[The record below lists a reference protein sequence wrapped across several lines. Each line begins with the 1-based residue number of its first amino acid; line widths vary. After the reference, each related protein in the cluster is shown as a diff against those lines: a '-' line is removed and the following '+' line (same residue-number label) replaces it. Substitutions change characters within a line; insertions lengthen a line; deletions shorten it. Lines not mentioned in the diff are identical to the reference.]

1 MPYDTPNMG
10 MNYGDLAR
18 LSQPQMM
25 PNAPMGA
32 GAMAGG
38 MYFAD
43 KARQDQALQQ
53 AQGLAQ
59 MDAEMKAR
67 AADEYS
73 RAGVGRDADIN
84 VSNAMAKGREEGI
97 PSMVGTQADTIETKA
112 IGAKSAKAQAMIEQV
127 SPFADQWIGAKSD
140 WDRANIIEDMRKA
153 GINKLGNKPIDEI
166 SMNQMDEAMKR
177 VSAAAT
183 NTPKHRQDID
193 KINATGS
200 EAYRRE
206 VLKAASREKV
216 AQLAAQIKEEVMKR
230 KDAKTLADPNR
241 VVFNE
246 LLARGTP
253 LEEASAWYQSVQNT
267 QATAKAG
274 NSPQQLDI
282 NPDMSGVNPRNPQ
295 TPAPPAFPA
304 GARGPMT
311 PPAAAPPAP
320 PLGGGPAAPTAPM
333 AAKPPKAV
341 SKDEALRILSAMRG
355 KPQYEAAKAYYK
367 STYGEDAP
375 Q

>member
-18 LSQPQMM
+18 LSAPQMM

-43 KARQDQALQQ
+43 KARQDQALQG
-53 AQGLAQ
+53 ASGLAQ

-84 VSNAMAKGREEGI
+84 VANALAKGREEGI

-127 SPFADQWIGAKSD
+127 SPFAEQWMAAKSD
-140 WDRANIIEDMRKA
+140 WDRAGIIDDMRKA
-153 GINKLGNKPIDEI
+153 GINKIGPKAIDEI
-166 SMNQMDEAMKR
+166 SMNQMDEVMKR
-177 VSAAAT
+177 VSQAAV
-183 NTPKHRQDID
+183 NTPKHRQKLDE
-193 KINATGS
+193 INATG
-200 EAYRRE
+200 EQAYKRE
-206 VLKAASREKV
+206 QLKAQTRLKVEQMAEDIKRELSDKKI
-216 AQLAAQIKEEVMKR
+216 LN
-230 KDAKTLADPNR
+230 TLPDPNR
-241 VVFNE
+241 VVFNTM
-246 LLARGTP
+246 LKRGVP
-253 LEEASAWYQSVQNT
+253 LEDASAWYQSVQNT
-267 QATAKAG
+267 QAAAKAG
-274 NSPQQLDI
+274 NGPQQLDLS
-282 NPDMSGVNPRNPQ
+282 PDMSGVSPRNPQ

-304 GARGPMT
+304 GARGPMP
-311 PPAAAPPAP
+311 PPAAAPAAP
-320 PLGGGPAAPTAPM
+320 PLGGGPQAASAPM

-341 SKDEALRILSAMRG
+341 AKEEALRILSAMKG
-355 KPQYEAAKAYYK
+355 KPQYETARAFYK